1 MKKSTLIFWLSIPV
15 AFFFY
20 QTCKSKNYSHLT
32 DEAIYSYWAQVAL
45 NDPANRFIS
54 LEDGKQPLFIWL
66 AAISQYFINDPL
78 IASRLVSVF
87 AGFFSIVGI
96 YLLSKELFDEKV
108 AKIASLLY
116 LIVPFTL
123 LYDRI
128 ALYDSLLTMLGIYAI
143 FFSVKMAK
151 TPRLDLAMLNGF
163 AIGLAMITKS
173 SGNFFLYLLPVSLV
187 LFDFKLKAFWK
198 RAAIWLGL
206 SAITLVLS
214 QSIYNSLRLSQL
226 FYLISRKN
234 TEFIRPLSQVLKN
247 PLEFFHSNSSAIIG
261 WVVTYLTIPLFVL
274 FIAGLIIA
282 LYKKN
287 LKIFYLFILILA
299 PFLAESFFNKI
310 LYARFVLFYF
320 PYILIITAFAISHVL
335 EKYQKNQKIVLAAI
349 AVLLLM
355 PAFTSF
361 KLLTDPSNAKIP
373 KNDSEQYF
381 NSWPAG
387 YGIEETVSLLKSQSV
402 DQKINVGTEGTF
414 GLLPFALNIYFFKND
429 SVHISSYWPLDEN
442 NLPEQILESAKKNK
456 TYFIFNANQKEINNP
471 KLRFIA
477 KYKKGQGNSYLRIY
491 ELRPQTP

>member
-1 MKKSTLIFWLSIPV
+1 MKKSTYIFWFTIAAAYFATRLVNLKIIPI
-15 AFFFY
+15 F
-20 QTCKSKNYSHLT
+20 T

-78 IASRLVSVF
+78 IASRLVSVIS
-87 AGFFSIVGI
+87 GFFSLIGI
-96 YLLSKELFDEKV
+96 YLLSKELFNEKV
-108 AKIASLLY
+108 AKIASVLY

-173 SGNFFLYLLPVSLV
+173 SGNFFLYLLPLSYI
-187 LFDFKLKAFWK
+187 LFDFKAKAAKTIFLKLMGFS
-198 RAAIWLGL
+198 IV
-206 SAITLVLS
+206 TLALS
-214 QSIYNSLRLSQL
+214 QIIYNSLRLSEL

-234 TEFIRPLSQVLKN
+234 TEFIRPLSQVLID
-247 PLEFFHSNSSAIIG
+247 PLDFFWSNFSAITG
-261 WVVTYLTIPLFVL
+261 WVMTYLSIPLFVL
-274 FIAGLIIA
+274 FIAGIIIG

-287 LKIFYLFILILA
+287 LKIFYLFILILV
-299 PFLAESFFNKI
+299 PILAESMFNKI

-320 PYILIITAFAISHVL
+320 PYILIITAFAVSYVL
-335 EKYQKNQKIVLAAI
+335 EKYQKNTKIVLVTF
-349 AVLLLM
+349 AVLALM
-355 PAFTSF
+355 PAITSV

-387 YGIEETVSLLKSQSV
+387 FGVEETVFFLKSQSV

-429 SVHISSYWPLDEN
+429 SVHISSYWPVNEN
-442 NLPEQILESAKKNK
+442 DLPAQVLESAKFTK

-471 KLRFIA
+471 GLKLIS
-477 KYKKGQGNSYLRIY
+477 KYKKGTGDSFMRLYLVMP
-491 ELRPQTP
+491 E